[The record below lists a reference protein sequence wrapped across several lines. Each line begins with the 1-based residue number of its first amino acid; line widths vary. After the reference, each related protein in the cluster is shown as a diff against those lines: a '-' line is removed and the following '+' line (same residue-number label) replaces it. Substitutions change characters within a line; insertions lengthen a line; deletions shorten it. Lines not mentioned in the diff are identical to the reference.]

1 MHFHS
6 TVQQT
11 MSKDKLFSHQTSHP
25 GSFEFNDDVAEV
37 FPDMLARSIPGYG
50 QTITAIGALA
60 ARYVQRSTRCYDLGC
75 SLGAATL
82 AMREQITVDDCEIV
96 AIDSS
101 AAMVKRCRDLTKSDD
116 LGIKTTV
123 IEGDIR
129 KADITNAS
137 MVVMNYTLQFIPIS
151 DRLKMIKQ
159 IFEGMLPGGVFVLS
173 EKVAD
178 EDPEIEQLLV
188 DLHHDFKKSNA
199 YSELEIS
206 RKRAAIENVLVPEA
220 TRVHVE
226 RLSSAGFEHCGVW
239 LRQLNFISMLAIK

>member
-1 MHFHS
+1 
-6 TVQQT
+6 
-11 MSKDKLFSHQTSHP
+11 MSKDQLFSSQTSHP
-25 GSFEFNDDVAEV
+25 GSFEFNDEVAEV

-50 QTITAIGALA
+50 QTIAAIGALA
-60 ARYVQRSTRCYDLGC
+60 ARYTQPGTRCYDLGC

-82 AMREQITVDDCEIV
+82 AMRDQMTVDDCEIV

-101 AAMVKRCRDLTKSDD
+101 ESMVERCRDLTKTDE
-116 LGIKTTV
+116 LGVKVTV

-129 KADITNAS
+129 QADIANAS

-151 DRLKMIKQ
+151 DRPRMIKR
-159 IFEGMLPGGVFVLS
+159 IFEGMVPGGVFVLS

-188 DLHHDFKKSNA
+188 ELHHDFKKSNA

-206 RKRAAIENVLVPEA
+206 RKRTAIENVLVPEA

-226 RLSSAGFEHCGVW
+226 RLSSAGFGHCGVW